1 MTHQKL
7 RLTVS
12 VPDLVGS
19 PVEWTLLGRLELGT
33 GRVAFMA
40 ARRGGVLVAFDY
52 WCKSL
57 RIADEQ
63 VAVFQ
68 SSALRQV
75 MSASVDAFAEYIGGA
90 L

>member
-33 GRVAFMA
+33 GRIVFTA

-52 WCKSL
+52 WCRSL

-63 VAVFQ
+63 VGAFQVAAV
-68 SSALRQV
+68 RQV
-75 MSASVDAFAEYIGGA
+75 MATAADAFVEYMGGA